1 MDFRNW
7 HDHCLDLSALVH
19 EADQGD
25 LIGAGQMNGL
35 KKCGVAVGVLF
46 MATIA
51 PTQSEAVIF
60 GVTSCFSFPGVQ
72 AGCDNIDASDPPA
85 NLFSFQENG
94 TGFVDHG
101 AITRGGTRIDVDAL
115 GMSASRNLFGYEII
129 NDGASSRLLSIDTA
143 TAQATAVGSALAG
156 RNVRGAAFDL
166 QNQLWVVDSAAN
178 SILRVNHTTGAV
190 VAGSEMTLTLGGGAI
205 DIIDGTDI
213 AVSSDG
219 AIRLANYNAGSGKP
233 EFFTVD
239 LGTGALTLEFT
250 DLVGEPDSPLS
261 LFFSGI
267 TFSEDGAHNA
277 LYGYEANG
285 FEDIYR
291 YDLPTYT
298 RTEIFQNI
306 VPSFNAGRG
315 DLAAFMQPVAVPEP
329 GSLFVFALGLA
340 GLGLARRKRAA

>member
-1 MDFRNW
+1 
-7 HDHCLDLSALVH
+7 
-19 EADQGD
+19 
-25 LIGAGQMNGL
+25 MNSL
-35 KKCGVAVGVLF
+35 KKCCVAFAVLF
-46 MATIA
+46 VVTTA

-72 AGCDNIDASDPPA
+72 AGCDNIDSSDPPA

-129 NDGASSRLLSIDTA
+129 NDGASSRLLSIDSA

-156 RNVRGAAFDL
+156 RNVRGAVFDL
-166 QNQLWVVDSAAN
+166 QNQLWVVDSAAD
-178 SILRVNHTTGAV
+178 SILRVNHNTGAV
-190 VAGSEMTLTLGGGAI
+190 VVGSEMTLTLGGGAI

-213 AVSSDG
+213 AISNDG
-219 AIRLANYNAGSGKP
+219 TVRLTNLNPVSGKP

-239 LGTGALTLEFT
+239 LGTGALTLEYS
-250 DLVGEPDSPLS
+250 DLAGEADSPLS
-261 LFFSGI
+261 LFFAGI
-267 TFSEDGAHNA
+267 TFSADGADNA

-291 YDLPTYT
+291 YDLPTYD

-315 DLAAFMQPVAVPEP
+315 DLAAFMAPVAVAEP
-329 GSLFVFALGLA
+329 GSLLMFALGLA
-340 GLGLARRKRAA
+340 GLGYARRKRAA